1 MIDLTDFTLLSKPRT
16 DEIGRGV
23 GMHIA
28 NRLNFKKRYD
38 LNTNYDNCPYESLF
52 VEVEIKKIQSSLELC
67 VNILTVAGIVDI
79 HFNDVLRTILNERKT
94 FMLMEDMNF
103 DLLNTDTNHQT
114 TDFVHNMF
122 ANMITHQTATLID
135 DIITDIH
142 EYSIKSGILYN
153 DISDHLPIFN
163 LYKIG
168 IEMQIEVYQNKYK
181 LVFKRAN
188 NSNNI
193 TKLNTKLQNA
203 NWKKAYNVPNPN
215 TSYDTFL

>member
-1 MIDLTDFTLLSKPRT
+1 
-16 DEIGRGV
+16 
-23 GMHIA
+23 MHIA

-38 LNTNYDNCPYESLF
+38 LNTNSDNCPYESLF
-52 VEVEIKKIQSSLELC
+52 VEVEIKKIHSSLELC
-67 VNILTVAGIVDI
+67 VNLLTVAGIVNI
-79 HFNDVLRTILNERKT
+79 HFKDVLRTISNERKT
-94 FMLMEDMNF
+94 FLLMEDMNF

-135 DIITDIH
+135 NIITDIH
-142 EYSIKSGILYN
+142 EYSIKFGILYN

-168 IEMQIEVYQNKYK
+168 IEIKIEYTKKYK

-188 NSNNI
+188 NSNNS
-193 TKLNTKLQNA
+193 TKLITKLQNA
-203 NWKKAYNVPNPN
+203 NWEKAYNVPNPKKN
-215 TSYDTFL
+215 